1 MTSRFAIGPR
11 ETASLHTADL
21 REHFLI
27 ETIFTPGAI
36 ELTYTHYDRM
46 VVGGAQPAAG
56 TALPLPCPDGLK
68 ANYFLERRELG
79 ALNVGGAGRITVDR
93 VDFELGNQDCLYV
106 GRGSQQ
112 VVFHSLDEANPAKF
126 YLLSAPAHQA
136 YPTARRT
143 QAEATPVAM
152 GALETA
158 NQRTIYKYIFNEGL
172 PSCQLVMG
180 LTQLQ
185 PGSVW
190 NTMPS
195 HVHDRRMEAYLYFNL
210 PPGQRVLHL
219 MGEPQETRPLW
230 VSNEQAI
237 LSPPWSIHTGCG
249 SAAYAFI
256 WGMAG
261 ENLEYTDMDAVALAD
276 LR

>member
-1 MTSRFAIGPR
+1 MNTRFAIGPR
-11 ETASLHTADL
+11 ETAGLNTDGL
-21 REHFLI
+21 RAHFLI
-27 ETIFTPGAI
+27 ENIFAPGAI

-46 VVGGAQPAAG
+46 IVGGAMPTEAPLA
-56 TALPLPCPDGLK
+56 LPCPDGLK
-68 ANYFLERRELG
+68 AQYFLERRELG
-79 ALNVGGAGRITVDR
+79 ALNVGGPGAIVVDGTTH
-93 VDFELGNQDCLYV
+93 ELGTQDCLYV
-106 GRGSQQ
+106 GKGSQQ
-112 VVFHSLDEANPAKF
+112 VEFRSADAANPAKF
-126 YLLSAPAHQA
+126 YLLSAPAHKE

-143 QAEATPVAM
+143 QAEATPVEM
-152 GALETA
+152 GSQETA
-158 NQRTIYKYIFNEGL
+158 NARTIYKYIFNEGL

-180 LTQLQ
+180 LTQLK
-185 PGSVW
+185 PGAVW

-210 PPGQRVLHL
+210 PQGQRVLHML
-219 MGEPQETRPLW
+219 GEPNETRPLW